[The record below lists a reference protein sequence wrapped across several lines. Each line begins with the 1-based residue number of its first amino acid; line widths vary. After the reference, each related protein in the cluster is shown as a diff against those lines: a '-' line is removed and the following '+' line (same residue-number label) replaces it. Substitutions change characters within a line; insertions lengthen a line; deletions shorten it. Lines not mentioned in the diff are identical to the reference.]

1 MVMGRGSDTRMYSPR
16 SESDKMYSSANE
28 DETKYNPASPEYN
41 EQKRDE
47 KKRKEEEKKE
57 RKSKIKHIKISSKQ
71 KLGGDES
78 LDGLDDGNK
87 RDDEREMGL
96 QGGPAGSRGTLL
108 DLATGAKS
116 GTGSAMSPGLPIA
129 MSEPMEDAWSTLLKE
144 DDDVPD
150 MSNFGSPYDPDTRI
164 PELSMDD
171 LWRLRHHPNPR
182 IRHKANEEMEMR
194 SMDAEGSNLPFDETT
209 PAGEVAAFYE
219 PQFQDLNF
227 QYGNQQPP
235 DLEDG
240 EYNEEGY
247 DEHYSQERAGD
258 VLEAMPGD
266 IEFFPSLA
274 AKYEH
279 LKNTAPP
286 EVVENYRNRIKN
298 FFDEYT
304 QPSEILGTT
313 LPPQFIPELPKG
325 TFYTPEEVMQQSDK
339 INEALNIYPGGNS
352 AYTGFTDNFQNKLAS
367 KPMEDAWSSLL
378 KEDSVCPNCQGT
390 GKDPNQKGIPEEGIE
405 PGECEPCDGSGMHWV
420 QTPLD
425 ERGFPIESYEENDPN
440 WQDSIETGEPM
451 EDAWSSLLK
460 EEPTVHPGENQ
471 YKHRYN
477 MPNRDNVH
485 PEWYDWIQE
494 TLDNPAEYE
503 GIADDF
509 TQPDINHLAG
519 ATSREDFFERLYDL
533 HNFQVDD
540 ARPPFDDIEHVY
552 RDFTN
557 VPFNEETGFTM
568 SEPMEDA
575 WSTLLKRDTAKT
587 IAARRRREARQQF
600 RPSTGQFKTPPGGM
614 SGGVGATK
622 RRHAARMRGI
632 SSGKKTGLMKP
643 HLSVEMSHRGIATK
657 QPMSKD
663 PQKYTAYRGQSEA
676 RKIQGNVRT
685 PFSPRGRFGQRS
697 FSAGPTG
704 AGRLSG
710 LLAGQRGQMTQP
722 SLRQLGVRRPRIR
735 RPRRPPMPSMPSMP
749 MMQSSVPSMPAAP
762 SSIMMS
768 EDAQEYSELLKARN
782 IARRYELLNL
792 MRRLIQ
798 AKEKEAKK
806 IKKYVQGGGSAFE
819 NGHVPDHPAGVQQHE
834 DEDEKND
841 GPTQNLETNSSR
853 LGLDP
858 AGALISRRGHMG

>member
-1 MVMGRGSDTRMYSPR
+1 MVMGRGSDTRVYSPR

-28 DETKYNPASPEYN
+28 DETKYNPSSPEYN
-41 EQKRDE
+41 EQKHDE

-57 RKSKIKHIKISSKQ
+57 RRSKVKHIKISSKQ

-78 LDGLDDGNK
+78 LEGLDDGNK

-129 MSEPMEDAWSTLLKE
+129 MSEPMEDAWSELLKEDEGHRFNLNDITKTPKDTWLKQIIGFDMPTINNMVDMGLMEQLGIENHIHGDPDMMNMMVNQNVHPQESINALMEHRNSLIYLSEKLEGREHKLPSWLVDSHKDAEMTQELGGHETHPVPHIAGNLAALYTHANYLGNILGPQMQEPDEDWQNKLTSEPMEDAWSTLLKE
-144 DDDVPD
+144 DDVPD
-150 MSNFGSPYDPDTRI
+150 MSNFGAPYDPDTRI
-164 PELSMDD
+164 PQLSMDD
-171 LWRLRHHPNPR
+171 LYRLLQHPNSR
-182 IRHKANEEMEMR
+182 IRHKANEEMQMR

-219 PQFQDLNF
+219 PQFKNLK
-227 QYGNQQPP
+227 YGNQQPP
-235 DLEDG
+235 SLEEGD
-240 EYNEEGY
+240 YNEEGY

-258 VLEAMPGD
+258 VLDAMPGD

-286 EVVENYRNRIKN
+286 DVVENYRNRIKD
-298 FFDEYT
+298 FFDNYT
-304 QPSEILGTT
+304 QPSEIFGTT
-313 LPPQFIPELPKG
+313 LPPQFTPKLPKG
-325 TFYTPEEVMQQSDK
+325 TSYTPEEVMQQSDK
-339 INEALNIYPGGNS
+339 INEALNVYPGGNR
-352 AYTGFTDNFQNKLAS
+352 AYTGFTDIFQNKLAS
-367 KPMEDAWSSLL
+367 EPMDGAWS
-378 KEDSVCPNCQGT
+378 E
-390 GKDPNQKGIPEEGIE
+390 I
-405 PGECEPCDGSGMHWV
+405 
-420 QTPLD
+420 
-425 ERGFPIESYEENDPN
+425 
-440 WQDSIETGEPM
+440 
-451 EDAWSSLLK
+451 
-460 EEPTVHPGENQ
+460 
-471 YKHRYN
+471 
-477 MPNRDNVH
+477 
-485 PEWYDWIQE
+485 
-494 TLDNPAEYE
+494 
-503 GIADDF
+503 
-509 TQPDINHLAG
+509 
-519 ATSREDFFERLYDL
+519 
-533 HNFQVDD
+533 
-540 ARPPFDDIEHVY
+540 
-552 RDFTN
+552 
-557 VPFNEETGFTM
+557 
-568 SEPMEDA
+568 
-575 WSTLLKRDTAKT
+575 LKRDTAKT

-685 PFSPRGRFGQRS
+685 PFSPRGRYGQRS

-710 LLAGQRGQMTQP
+710 LLAGQRGQMRQP
-722 SLRQLGVRRPRIR
+722 SLRQIGIRRPRIR
-735 RPRRPPMPSMPSMP
+735 RPRAPPMPSMPQMP
-749 MMQSSVPSMPAAP
+749 MPQSSVPSMPAPP

-768 EDAQEYSELLKARN
+768 EDAQEYSDLLKARN

-798 AKEKEAKK
+798 AKEKEAK

-858 AGALISRRGHMG
+858 AGALISRRGSM

>member
-1 MVMGRGSDTRMYSPR
+1 MPMMGRGSDTRMYSPR
-16 SESDKMYSSANE
+16 SESANMYSSANE

-41 EQKRDE
+41 EQKREE

-57 RKSKIKHIKISSKQ
+57 RRSKIKHIKISSKQ

-87 RDDEREMGL
+87 RDEEREMGL

-129 MSEPMEDAWSTLLKE
+129 MSEPMEDAWSELLKYDE
-144 DDDVPD
+144 ERIIGRDDP
-150 MSNFGSPYDPDTRI
+150 R
-164 PELSMDD
+164 
-171 LWRLRHHPNPR
+171 RLTEEQ
-182 IRHKANEEMEMR
+182 IEEMRNALYHPGNENDEGRPQRYRRPRGDPRMPPLPGSSNMR
-194 SMDAEGSNLPFDETT
+194 NYLQNQGVDFTEGVPVFPQVRVNQDNQGTFRNVPYNDET
-209 PAGEVAAFYE
+209 
-219 PQFQDLNF
+219 NF
-227 QYGNQQPP
+227 T
-235 DLEDG
+235 
-240 EYNEEGY
+240 
-247 DEHYSQERAGD
+247 
-258 VLEAMPGD
+258 M
-266 IEFFPSLA
+266 
-274 AKYEH
+274 
-279 LKNTAPP
+279 
-286 EVVENYRNRIKN
+286 
-298 FFDEYT
+298 
-304 QPSEILGTT
+304 SEL
-313 LPPQFIPELPKG
+313 
-325 TFYTPEEVMQQSDK
+325 
-339 INEALNIYPGGNS
+339 
-352 AYTGFTDNFQNKLAS
+352 
-367 KPMEDAWSSLL
+367 MEDAWS
-378 KEDSVCPNCQGT
+378 E
-390 GKDPNQKGIPEEGIE
+390 I
-405 PGECEPCDGSGMHWV
+405 
-420 QTPLD
+420 
-425 ERGFPIESYEENDPN
+425 
-440 WQDSIETGEPM
+440 
-451 EDAWSSLLK
+451 
-460 EEPTVHPGENQ
+460 
-471 YKHRYN
+471 
-477 MPNRDNVH
+477 
-485 PEWYDWIQE
+485 
-494 TLDNPAEYE
+494 
-503 GIADDF
+503 
-509 TQPDINHLAG
+509 
-519 ATSREDFFERLYDL
+519 
-533 HNFQVDD
+533 
-540 ARPPFDDIEHVY
+540 
-552 RDFTN
+552 
-557 VPFNEETGFTM
+557 
-568 SEPMEDA
+568 
-575 WSTLLKRDTAKT
+575 LKRDTAKT

-685 PFSPRGRFGQRS
+685 PFSPRGRYGQRS

-735 RPRRPPMPSMPSMP
+735 RPRRPAMPPMPSMPA
-749 MMQSSVPSMPAAP
+749 MQSSVPSMPAAP

-782 IARRYELLNL
+782 FVRRYELLNL

-858 AGALISRRGHMG
+858 AGALISQRGHMG

>member
-41 EQKRDE
+41 EQKREE

-57 RKSKIKHIKISSKQ
+57 RRSKVKHIKISSKQ

-87 RDDEREMGL
+87 RDEEREMGL

-144 DDDVPD
+144 MPHSHDFEETDDDVQEYFDTEVRPLVLNPKTPRPFAM
-150 MSNFGSPYDPDTRI
+150 MS
-164 PELSMDD
+164 
-171 LWRLRHHPNPR
+171 
-182 IRHKANEEMEMR
+182 HKI
-194 SMDAEGSNLPFDETT
+194 
-209 PAGEVAAFYE
+209 
-219 PQFQDLNF
+219 
-227 QYGNQQPP
+227 
-235 DLEDG
+235 LEDKIKPFTI
-240 EYNEEGY
+240 EGIQPDKEMKDLL
-247 DEHYSQERAGD
+247 DEHSFRY
-258 VLEAMPGD
+258 V
-266 IEFFPSLA
+266 
-274 AKYEH
+274 
-279 LKNTAPP
+279 
-286 EVVENYRNRIKN
+286 
-298 FFDEYT
+298 
-304 QPSEILGTT
+304 
-313 LPPQFIPELPKG
+313 
-325 TFYTPEEVMQQSDK
+325 
-339 INEALNIYPGGNS
+339 
-352 AYTGFTDNFQNKLAS
+352 
-367 KPMEDAWSSLL
+367 
-378 KEDSVCPNCQGT
+378 
-390 GKDPNQKGIPEEGIE
+390 
-405 PGECEPCDGSGMHWV
+405 
-420 QTPLD
+420 
-425 ERGFPIESYEENDPN
+425 ENDPN
-440 WQDSIETGEPM
+440 MQGSAASKRGFSHKFQDDNKSEPM
-451 EDAWSSLLK
+451 KDAWS
-460 EEPTVHPGENQ
+460 E
-471 YKHRYN
+471 
-477 MPNRDNVH
+477 
-485 PEWYDWIQE
+485 I
-494 TLDNPAEYE
+494 
-503 GIADDF
+503 
-509 TQPDINHLAG
+509 
-519 ATSREDFFERLYDL
+519 
-533 HNFQVDD
+533 
-540 ARPPFDDIEHVY
+540 
-552 RDFTN
+552 
-557 VPFNEETGFTM
+557 
-568 SEPMEDA
+568 
-575 WSTLLKRDTAKT
+575 LKRDTAKT

-685 PFSPRGRFGQRS
+685 PYSPRGRFGQRS
-697 FSAGPTG
+697 FTAGPTG

-735 RPRRPPMPSMPSMP
+735 RPRRPAMPPMPSMPA
-749 MMQSSVPSMPAAP
+749 MQSSVPSMPAAP

-782 IARRYELLNL
+782 FVRRYELLNL

-858 AGALISRRGHMG
+858 AGALISQRGHMG